1 MGVGGWPFFLALV
14 SGSLVALTVDTTLL
28 IADSVEDSA
37 EKVEGPGFSVTKVES
52 LGETRDGDVTNDDKT
67 STLSGLLAG
76 LPALAGTQR
85 LAASLRQKFVTSSEV
100 GEVKDIVWDK
110 LQEPKSQRTLILVI
124 VSIALLL
131 DNMLYM
137 VIVPIIPDYLK
148 YVGAFDEDE
157 TVSMNTTGPPSHHG
171 QDSATGVLFA
181 SKAIVQLMVNPFSG
195 ALIDRIG
202 YDIPMMIGL
211 CIMFLSTAVFA
222 CGRSYS
228 VLFFARSLQG
238 VGSAFADTSGL
249 AMIADRFTEEAER
262 SKALGIALAFI
273 SFGCLVAPP
282 FGGALYQF
290 AGKEMPFL
298 ILAFVSLA
306 DGFMLLLVMKPIKEQ
321 LRELN
326 EMHTRERVATVP
338 IWRLFMDP
346 YIAVCAGALMMS
358 NVALAFL
365 EPTISLWM
373 EDHITKDNWKMGM
386 IWLPAFFPHVFGV
399 MITVKMAKQ
408 YPQYQWLMAAGGLA
422 LEGLC
427 CFIIPF
433 STSYKFLMIPICGI
447 CFGIALI
454 DTALLPTL
462 GYLVDVRYVSV
473 YGSIYAIADISYSIA
488 YAVGPIIAGGV
499 VEAIGFTALN
509 VGIAFS
515 NLLYA
520 PVLYYLRH
528 IYDFKPFQDEA
539 NVLMQD
545 PPDKEYQTYVLQ
557 EQRPVYGDVGNHLT
571 QSRMETNVDQDMDV
585 PYQAGYVEESSTVHQ
600 EPSNYGQATY
610 DQQYNQGYNQQS
622 NYGQNYGQR
631 PHFNNEVKPNETVSA
646 DVNPFRRAAEPEQR
660 EEKNVAEGYL
670 VLQISLHDRL
680 PVLPITVK
688 RVASLSLIL
697 FFYHSNDQ
705 FYELV
710 NCQRLRELDENEF

>member
-1 MGVGGWPFFLALV
+1 MTFNIPVINL
-14 SGSLVALTVDTTLL
+14 
-28 IADSVEDSA
+28 
-37 EKVEGPGFSVTKVES
+37 
-52 LGETRDGDVTNDDKT
+52 
-67 STLSGLLAG
+67 
-76 LPALAGTQR
+76 
-85 LAASLRQKFVTSSEV
+85 EV
-100 GEVKDIVWDK
+100 GELKDIIWAK
-110 LQEPKSQRTLILVI
+110 LQEPHYQRRLVLII

-137 VIVPIIPDYLK
+137 VIVPIIPDYLR
-148 YVGAFDEDE
+148 YIGAYEQIDVILPPNG
-157 TVSMNTTGPPSHHG
+157 TQGPVKHDHHG
-171 QDSATGVLFA
+171 QDTSTGVLFA

-211 CIMFLSTAVFA
+211 TIMFLSTAVFA
-222 CGRSYS
+222 CGRSYGL
-228 VLFFARSLQG
+228 LFFARSLQG

-290 AGKEMPFL
+290 AGKEVPFL
-298 ILAFVSLA
+298 ILAFISLA
-306 DGFMLLLVMKPIKEQ
+306 DGFMLLLVMKPLKTIIKEAKA
-321 LRELN
+321 ESPD
-326 EMHTRERVATVP
+326 TIP
-338 IWRLFMDP
+338 IWRLLMDP

-373 EDHITKDNWKMGM
+373 EDNLTTDNWKIGM
-386 IWLPAFFPHVFGV
+386 IWLPAFFPHVIGV
-399 MITVKMAKQ
+399 VVTVKMAKK
-408 YPQYQWLMAAGGLA
+408 YPQWQWAMAAGGLA
-422 LEGLC
+422 FEGMC

-433 STSYKFLMIPICGI
+433 SGSYKMLMLPICGI

-509 VGIAFS
+509 FLIAFS

-520 PVLYYLRH
+520 PVLMYIKN
-528 IYDFKPFQDEA
+528 IYDFKPFQNEA
-539 NVLMQD
+539 NILMSD
-545 PPDKEYQTYVLQ
+545 PPAKEYQTYSMQDQKPLDQ
-557 EQRPVYGDVGNHLT
+557 NYKNHLDYGRIQDAEGNYAETTLDGENTRGYDEGSYNSQYSQGYQHQTGYQQQQQNYSSQPST
-571 QSRMETNVDQDMDV
+571 QEGQNQ
-585 PYQAGYVEESSTVHQ
+585 YQSY
-600 EPSNYGQATY
+600 
-610 DQQYNQGYNQQS
+610 QQYYQQDS
-622 NYGQNYGQR
+622 QA
-631 PHFNNEVKPNETVSA
+631 PSA
-646 DVNPFRRAAEPEQR
+646 RGPVNPFRQTEGISNAAGSNEN
-660 EEKNVAEGYL
+660 KNPFRGGTGY
-670 VLQISLHDRL
+670 
-680 PVLPITVK
+680 
-688 RVASLSLIL
+688 
-697 FFYHSNDQ
+697 
-705 FYELV
+705 
-710 NCQRLRELDENEF
+710 

>member
-1 MGVGGWPFFLALV
+1 M
-14 SGSLVALTVDTTLL
+14 TTIPILNM
-28 IADSVEDSA
+28 E
-37 EKVEGPGFSVTKVES
+37 F
-52 LGETRDGDVTNDDKT
+52 GELK
-67 STLSGLLAG
+67 
-76 LPALAGTQR
+76 
-85 LAASLRQKFVTSSEV
+85 E
-100 GEVKDIVWDK
+100 IVWTK
-110 LQEPKSQRTLILVI
+110 LQEPKAQRKLILVI

-137 VIVPIIPDYLK
+137 VIVPIIPDYLQ
-148 YVGAFDEDE
+148 YVGAFGPVE
-157 TVSMNTTGPPSHHG
+157 TMPNGTIIPREHHG

-181 SKAIVQLMVNPFSG
+181 SKAIVQLMINPFSG

-211 CIMFLSTAVFA
+211 CIMFLSTSVFA
-222 CGRSYS
+222 CGKSYG

-238 VGSAFADTSGL
+238 VGSAFADTAGL
-249 AMIADRFTEEAER
+249 AMIADRFTEESER

-290 AGKEMPFL
+290 AGKEVPFL

-321 LRELN
+321 LRDRHIGEPKS
-326 EMHTRERVATVP
+326 TIP
-338 IWRLFMDP
+338 IWRLLMDP

-373 EDHITKDNWKMGM
+373 EDTMTHDNWKIGM
-386 IWLPAFFPHVFGV
+386 VWLPAFFPHVIGV
-399 MITVKMAKQ
+399 VVTVKMAKQ

-433 STSYKFLMIPICGI
+433 SNSYKVLMIPLCGI

-473 YGSIYAIADISYSIA
+473 YGSIYAIADISYSVA

-509 VGIAFS
+509 IGIAFS

-539 NVLMQD
+539 NILMQD

-557 EQRPVYGDVGNHLT
+557 EQRPITGEIGNHLNQT
-571 QSRMETNVDQDMDV
+571 RMETNVDQGYE
-585 PYQAGYVEESSTVHQ
+585 PNYQTQAGYGSYGTQNTTGYAQPPHEQPPVYNQ
-600 EPSNYGQATY
+600 PPGYGQAADY
-610 DQQYNQGYNQQS
+610 SQQR
-622 NYGQNYGQR
+622 NYAAEQERGEAQ
-631 PHFNNEVKPNETVSA
+631 V
-646 DVNPFRRAAEPEQR
+646 DVNPFRRQPDVPEQR
-660 EEKNVAEGYL
+660 PGAGN
-670 VLQISLHDRL
+670 
-680 PVLPITVK
+680 
-688 RVASLSLIL
+688 
-697 FFYHSNDQ
+697 SNPFRQ
-705 FYELV
+705 GMY
-710 NCQRLRELDENEF
+710 

>member
-1 MGVGGWPFFLALV
+1 MA
-14 SGSLVALTVDTTLL
+14 
-28 IADSVEDSA
+28 
-37 EKVEGPGFSVTKVES
+37 EGPQTIW
-52 LGETRDGDVTNDDKT
+52 
-67 STLSGLLAG
+67 
-76 LPALAGTQR
+76 
-85 LAASLRQKFVTSSEV
+85 QKIDNATIPVVNLEV
-100 GEVKDIVWDK
+100 REVREVLWEKIK
-110 LQEPKSQRTLILVI
+110 EPTSQRKIILVI

-137 VIVPIIPDYLK
+137 VIVPIIPDYLR
-148 YVGAFDEDE
+148 YIGAWGEAGYDHVVTLAPYQEGNR
-157 TVSMNTTGPPSHHG
+157 TITPTKIIPGSHEG

-181 SKAIVQLMVNPFSG
+181 SKAIVQLMINPFSG

-211 CIMFLSTAVFA
+211 IIMFLSTSIFA

-228 VLFFARSLQG
+228 MLFFARSLQG
-238 VGSAFADTSGL
+238 VGSAFADTAGL

-298 ILAFVSLA
+298 ILAFISLL
-306 DGFMLLLVMKPIKEQ
+306 DGFMLLLVMKPLKTQMKEA
-321 LRELN
+321 REPKPKS
-326 EMHTRERVATVP
+326 TP
-338 IWRLFMDP
+338 IWRLLIDP

-373 EDHITKDNWKMGM
+373 EDNLTKDNWKIGM
-386 IWLPAFFPHVFGV
+386 IWLPAFFPHVLGV
-399 MITVKMAKQ
+399 IITVKMARK
-408 YPQYQWLMAAGGLA
+408 YPQHQWLMAAGGLA

-433 STSYKFLMIPICGI
+433 ATSYKMLMIPICGI

-473 YGSIYAIADISYSIA
+473 YGSIYAIADISYSFA
-488 YAVGPIIAGGV
+488 YAVGPIIAGEV
-499 VEAIGFTALN
+499 VEVIGFTALN

-520 PVLYYLRH
+520 PVLMYLRH
-528 IYDFKPFQDEA
+528 IYDFKPFENEA
-539 NVLMQD
+539 NILMAD
-545 PPDKEYQTYVLQ
+545 PPDKEYQTYSLQ
-557 EQRPVYGDVGNHLT
+557 DQRPVNGEFKNHLEYSNVSGVSSEV
-571 QSRMETNVDQDMDV
+571 QESNVDSGSGGYA
-585 PYQAGYVEESSTVHQ
+585 YQGEQSYQGGYQ
-600 EPSNYGQATY
+600 NYS
-610 DQQYNQGYNQQS
+610 QGYEQQQ
-622 NYGQNYGQR
+622 GQQGYQEQGYAQPR
-631 PHFNNEVKPNETVSA
+631 QLPAQPQPSA
-646 DVNPFRRAAEPEQR
+646 SNPFRAAPAPAPTTGVGPA
-660 EEKNVAEGYL
+660 KNPFRQG
-670 VLQISLHDRL
+670 
-680 PVLPITVK
+680 
-688 RVASLSLIL
+688 
-697 FFYHSNDQ
+697 F
-705 FYELV
+705 
-710 NCQRLRELDENEF
+710 

>member
-1 MGVGGWPFFLALV
+1 M
-14 SGSLVALTVDTTLL
+14 TT
-28 IADSVEDSA
+28 IPIINMEY
-37 EKVEGPGFSVTKVES
+37 
-52 LGETRDGDVTNDDKT
+52 
-67 STLSGLLAG
+67 
-76 LPALAGTQR
+76 
-85 LAASLRQKFVTSSEV
+85 SELK
-100 GEVKDIVWDK
+100 EVVWTK
-110 LQEPKSQRTLILVI
+110 LQEPRTQRKLVLII

-137 VIVPIIPDYLK
+137 VIVPIIPDYLR
-148 YVGAFDEDE
+148 YIGAYPDDPLPGNV
-157 TVSMNTTGPPSHHG
+157 TVPPGTPVKHDHHG
-171 QDSATGVLFA
+171 QDSATGILFA

-211 CIMFLSTAVFA
+211 TIMFLSTAVFA
-222 CGRSYS
+222 CGRSYGL
-228 VLFFARSLQG
+228 LFFARSLQG

-249 AMIADRFTEEAER
+249 AMIADRFTEENER

-321 LRELN
+321 IKESQ
-326 EMHTRERVATVP
+326 MVKPPSVP

-346 YIAVCAGALMMS
+346 YIAVCSGALMMS

-373 EDHITKDNWKMGM
+373 EDNLTTDNWKIGM

-399 MITVKMAKQ
+399 ILTVKMAKK
-408 YPQYQWLMAAGGLA
+408 YPHYQWIMAAGGLA

-433 STSYKFLMIPICGI
+433 AGSYKGLMIPICGI

-473 YGSIYAIADISYSIA
+473 YGSIYAIADISYSVA

-520 PVLYYLRH
+520 PVLMYLKD
-528 IYDFKPFQDEA
+528 IYDFKPFENEA
-539 NVLMQD
+539 NILMSD
-545 PPDKEYQTYVLQ
+545 PPNKEYQTYSMQ
-557 EQRPVYGDVGNHLT
+557 EQKPISTDIQNHLEYK
-571 QSRMETNVDQDMDV
+571 QQETSLDNNYQQNYDQGYQQQDYQQQNYSQNYQQQQ
-585 PYQAGYVEESSTVHQ
+585 PYQETPY
-600 EPSNYGQATY
+600 
-610 DQQYNQGYNQQS
+610 QQPA
-622 NYGQNYGQR
+622 QR
-631 PHFNNEVKPNETVSA
+631 PAGRVLPQQPEAPQA
-646 DVNPFRRAAEPEQR
+646 NPFRTQATGGNPFRQ
-660 EEKNVAEGYL
+660 G
-670 VLQISLHDRL
+670 
-680 PVLPITVK
+680 
-688 RVASLSLIL
+688 
-697 FFYHSNDQ
+697 F
-705 FYELV
+705 
-710 NCQRLRELDENEF
+710 

>member
-1 MGVGGWPFFLALV
+1 M
-14 SGSLVALTVDTTLL
+14 TT
-28 IADSVEDSA
+28 I
-37 EKVEGPGFSVTKVES
+37 PII
-52 LGETRDGDVTNDDKT
+52 NM
-67 STLSGLLAG
+67 
-76 LPALAGTQR
+76 
-85 LAASLRQKFVTSSEV
+85 EV
-100 GEVKDIVWDK
+100 GALKEIVWTK
-110 LQEPKSQRTLILVI
+110 LQEPKAQRKLVLVI
-124 VSIALLL
+124 VSVALLL

-137 VIVPIIPDYLK
+137 VIVPIIPHYLK
-148 YVGAFDEDE
+148 YVGAFGNDGEEGNE
-157 TVSMNTTGPPSHHG
+157 TSSPAVHHG

-195 ALIDRIG
+195 ALIDKIG

-249 AMIADRFTEEAER
+249 AMIADRFTEESER

-306 DGFMLLLVMKPIKEQ
+306 DGFMLLLVMKPFKEQ
-321 LRELN
+321 LKDRN
-326 EMHTRERVATVP
+326 REREPTIP
-338 IWRLFMDP
+338 IWRLLMDP

-373 EDHITKDNWKMGM
+373 EDHNITHDYWKMGM
-386 IWLPAFFPHVFGV
+386 IWLPAFFPHVIGV
-399 MITVKMAKQ
+399 IITVKMAKQ
-408 YPQYQWLMAAGGLA
+408 YPQHTWLMAAGGLA

-433 STSYKFLMIPICGI
+433 SSSYKALMIPICGI

-473 YGSIYAIADISYSIA
+473 YGSIYAIADISYSVA

-509 VGIAFS
+509 IGIAFS

-528 IYDFKPFQDEA
+528 IYDFKPLQDEA

-545 PPDKEYQTYVLQ
+545 PPDKEYQTYALQ
-557 EQRPVYGDVGNHLT
+557 DQRPIPNELGNHLNQT
-571 QSRMETNVDQDMDV
+571 RMETNIDQTYD
-585 PYQAGYVEESSTVHQ
+585 PNYQTMQNTGYDQSTV
-600 EPSNYGQATY
+600 YGQNVAVT
-610 DQQYNQGYNQQS
+610 GYNQTGGYEQQPPPI
-622 NYGQNYGQR
+622 YGQQQPQGPLNYAQPVGYVQPQPLQQSQPSLQQQQQPYIQQDVQEQR
-631 PHFNNEVKPNETVSA
+631 GSQM
-646 DVNPFRRAAEPEQR
+646 DVNPFRRAPPDVEQQR
-660 EEKNVAEGYL
+660 PSSDSNPFRQG
-670 VLQISLHDRL
+670 
-680 PVLPITVK
+680 
-688 RVASLSLIL
+688 L
-697 FFYHSNDQ
+697 F
-705 FYELV
+705 
-710 NCQRLRELDENEF
+710 

>member
-1 MGVGGWPFFLALV
+1 MARQIPIINMEWNEFKE
-14 SGSLVALTVDTTLL
+14 VAWAK
-28 IADSVEDSA
+28 I
-37 EKVEGPGFSVTKVES
+37 
-52 LGETRDGDVTNDDKT
+52 
-67 STLSGLLAG
+67 
-76 LPALAGTQR
+76 
-85 LAASLRQKFVTSSEV
+85 
-100 GEVKDIVWDK
+100 
-110 LQEPKSQRTLILVI
+110 QEPTNQRRIILVI

-137 VIVPIIPDYLK
+137 VIVPIIPDYLR
-148 YVGAFDEDE
+148 YTGAFGTPAPVMDINGTLMPGHGHE
-157 TVSMNTTGPPSHHG
+157 G
-171 QDSATGVLFA
+171 QDQATGILFA

-211 CIMFLSTAVFA
+211 TIMFFSTAVFA
-222 CGRSYS
+222 CGRSYGT
-228 VLFFARSLQG
+228 LFFARSLQG

-306 DGFMLLLVMKPIKEQ
+306 DGFGLLLVMKPIKEQ
-321 LRELN
+321 LRDS
-326 EMHTRERVATVP
+326 ERNRQQSTIP
-338 IWRLFMDP
+338 IWRLFIDP

-373 EDHITKDNWKMGM
+373 EDNMTQENWKIGM
-386 IWLPAFFPHVFGV
+386 IWLPAFFPHVIGV
-399 MITVKMAKQ
+399 IITVKMARQ
-408 YPQYQWLMAAGGLA
+408 YPQYQWLMASIGLVM
-422 LEGLC
+422 EGLC

-433 STSYKFLMIPICGI
+433 STSYIMLMIPICGI

-473 YGSIYAIADISYSIA
+473 YGSIYAIADISYSLA
-488 YAVGPIIAGGV
+488 YAVGPIIAGSV

-509 VGIAFS
+509 LGIAFA

-520 PVLYYLRH
+520 PVLLYLKD
-528 IYDFKPFQDEA
+528 IYDFKPFQSEA
-539 NVLMQD
+539 NILMAD
-545 PPDKEYQTYVLQ
+545 PPDKKYQTYVMQ
-557 EQRPVYGDVGNHLT
+557 DSVVSANPAEIGGATGEVSNHLEYSKY
-571 QSRMETNVDQDMDV
+571 QETNVDNNSAAYDN
-585 PYQAGYVEESSTVHQ
+585 YQQGYQ
-600 EPSNYGQATY
+600 
-610 DQQYNQGYNQQS
+610 QQYVPPPPQQ
-622 NYGQNYGQR
+622 QQR
-631 PHFNNEVKPNETVSA
+631 PPPPQQPQPQSA
-646 DVNPFRRAAEPEQR
+646 RDTNPFRTGVSEQPPPLDSAS
-660 EEKNVAEGYL
+660 KNPFRQGFNY
-670 VLQISLHDRL
+670 
-680 PVLPITVK
+680 
-688 RVASLSLIL
+688 
-697 FFYHSNDQ
+697 
-705 FYELV
+705 
-710 NCQRLRELDENEF
+710 

>member
-1 MGVGGWPFFLALV
+1 MTTIPIINMEWGELK
-14 SGSLVALTVDTTLL
+14 TV
-28 IADSVEDSA
+28 VWN
-37 EKVEGPGFSVTKVES
+37 KV
-52 LGETRDGDVTNDDKT
+52 
-67 STLSGLLAG
+67 
-76 LPALAGTQR
+76 
-85 LAASLRQKFVTSSEV
+85 
-100 GEVKDIVWDK
+100 
-110 LQEPKSQRTLILVI
+110 QEPKSQRTLILVI

-137 VIVPIIPDYLK
+137 VIVPIIPDYLR
-148 YVGAFDEDE
+148 YVGAWGHHPDP
-157 TVSMNTTGPPSHHG
+157 TVPPGSNVTLPPTAKPDHHG

-202 YDIPMMIGL
+202 YDVPMMIGL
-211 CIMFLSTAVFA
+211 IIMFLSTAIFA

-228 VLFFARSLQG
+228 LLFFARSLQG
-238 VGSAFADTSGL
+238 VGSAFADTAGL
-249 AMIADRFTEEAER
+249 AMIADRFTEENER

-290 AGKEMPFL
+290 AGKEVPFL

-306 DGFMLLLVMKPIKEQ
+306 DGFMLLLVMKPVREQ
-321 LRELN
+321 IAHHVKN
-326 EMHTRERVATVP
+326 RVEGVP
-338 IWRLFMDP
+338 IWRLLLDP

-373 EDHITKDNWKMGM
+373 EDNITSENWQIGM

-399 MITVKMAKQ
+399 ILTVKMAKQ
-408 YPQYQWLMAAGGLA
+408 YPQWQWLMAAGGLA

-433 STSYKFLMIPICGI
+433 SSSYKVLMIPICGI

-509 VGIAFS
+509 FGIAFS

-520 PVLYYLRH
+520 PVLVYLRH
-528 IYDFKPFQDEA
+528 IYDFKPLENEA
-539 NVLMQD
+539 NILMSD
-545 PPDKEYQTYVLQ
+545 PPSKEYQTYTMHDQKPVIGDLKNHLEYSRFQ
-557 EQRPVYGDVGNHLT
+557 EDGPTPAYYPDSQGMIQETNIDKPSGPGAVNGSVGNYYSGQQSQGAAPSQQQQPPQQQYQTRQESEPHGYQVQYQAHYTAQPAAAPLPQGQQGFQQQAPSTTQAYQRPAA
-571 QSRMETNVDQDMDV
+571 QPQ
-585 PYQAGYVEESSTVHQ
+585 PAAAPAPQQFQAG
-600 EPSNYGQATY
+600 PQAGAQAQARDT
-610 DQQYNQGYNQQS
+610 
-622 NYGQNYGQR
+622 
-631 PHFNNEVKPNETVSA
+631 
-646 DVNPFRRAAEPEQR
+646 NPFRAAQQPPPAQEPPVDRNPFRQGF
-660 EEKNVAEGYL
+660 GY
-670 VLQISLHDRL
+670 
-680 PVLPITVK
+680 
-688 RVASLSLIL
+688 
-697 FFYHSNDQ
+697 
-705 FYELV
+705 
-710 NCQRLRELDENEF
+710 

>member
-1 MGVGGWPFFLALV
+1 M
-14 SGSLVALTVDTTLL
+14 TT
-28 IADSVEDSA
+28 IPIINME
-37 EKVEGPGFSVTKVES
+37 F
-52 LGETRDGDVTNDDKT
+52 GELK
-67 STLSGLLAG
+67 
-76 LPALAGTQR
+76 
-85 LAASLRQKFVTSSEV
+85 EV
-100 GEVKDIVWDK
+100 VWTK
-110 LQEPKSQRTLILVI
+110 LQEPKSQRKLILVI

-148 YVGAFDEDE
+148 YVGAFGDEPE
-157 TVSMNTTGPPSHHG
+157 TNSTVTGPPSHHG
-171 QDSATGVLFA
+171 QDSATGILFA

-211 CIMFLSTAVFA
+211 TIMFLSTAVFA
-222 CGRSYS
+222 CGRSYG

-238 VGSAFADTSGL
+238 VGSAFADTAGL

-298 ILAFVSLA
+298 ILAFVSLL
-306 DGFMLLLVMKPIKEQ
+306 DGFMLLLVMKPLKEQ
-321 LRELN
+321 LKDRN
-326 EMHTRERVATVP
+326 RDRSPTIP
-338 IWRLFMDP
+338 IWRLFIDP

-373 EDHITKDNWKMGM
+373 EDNITHDKWKMGM

-399 MITVKMAKQ
+399 VITVKMAKQ
-408 YPQYQWLMAAGGLA
+408 YPQYQWLMAACGLA

-433 STSYKFLMIPICGI
+433 STSYKVLMIPICGI

-473 YGSIYAIADISYSIA
+473 YGSIYAIADISYSVA

-509 VGIAFS
+509 IGIAFS

-557 EQRPVYGDVGNHLT
+557 EQRPVNGEVGNHLT
-571 QSRMETNVDQDMDV
+571 QGRTETNIDQASDYSTDQYNQSQNGYDGSGYNQSRGYEQQPQGYGRQPMSYGSQSGYAA
-585 PYQAGYVEESSTVHQ
+585 PAQAPQQPTQQAFGQ
-600 EPSNYGQATY
+600 QRNYGQPE
-610 DQQYNQGYNQQS
+610 QS
-622 NYGQNYGQR
+622 FGHQPSYGQQKQPQHEPQGD
-631 PHFNNEVKPNETVSA
+631 A
-646 DVNPFRRAAEPEQR
+646 NPFRRSVDPE
-660 EEKNVAEGYL
+660 KSAG
-670 VLQISLHDRL
+670 D
-680 PVLPITVK
+680 
-688 RVASLSLIL
+688 
-697 FFYHSNDQ
+697 SNPFRQ
-705 FYELV
+705 GMF
-710 NCQRLRELDENEF
+710 